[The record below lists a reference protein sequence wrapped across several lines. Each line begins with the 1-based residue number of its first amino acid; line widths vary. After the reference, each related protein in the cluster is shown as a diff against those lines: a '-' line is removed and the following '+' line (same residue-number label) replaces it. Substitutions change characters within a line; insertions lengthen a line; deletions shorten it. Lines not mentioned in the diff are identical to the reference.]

1 MKPLSP
7 CDGSHPENAASD
19 RATEIARPPAN
30 TGEPRHYNHLEAVK
44 REAFALLSRGANDR
58 RSAFHTPVLV
68 TNGLDGFPAARTVV
82 LRGFDPNLR
91 TISFHSDCRSGKVAE
106 ITGNDRA
113 AAVFYDPRKKIQI
126 RVTGHCQIQYQNDVA
141 IGAWR
146 KLPVFSRRCYLAQ
159 PPGSVAEEPSSGLP
173 PELEKRA
180 PTLEDSEQG
189 FSNFV
194 VIRFQFLALE
204 WLYLNA
210 RGHRRAKITWPGGR
224 AEKSFWLVP

>member
-19 RATEIARPPAN
+19 RATEIARPPAD
-30 TGEPRHYNHLEAVK
+30 TGEPDHYNCLEAVK
-44 REAFALLSRGANDR
+44 REAFALLSRGASDR
-58 RSAFHTPVLV
+58 RSAFYTPVLV

-91 TISFHSDCRSGKVAE
+91 TITIHSDYRSGKVAE

-126 RVTGHCQIQYQNDVA
+126 RVTGHCQIHHQNDA
-141 IGAWR
+141 TIDAWR

-180 PTLEDSEQG
+180 PTLEDSGQG

-194 VIRFQFLALE
+194 VIRFQIVALE
-204 WLYLNA
+204 WLYLSA
-210 RGHRRAKITWPGGR
+210 RGHRRAKITWPGDA
-224 AEKSFWLVP
+224 AEEAFWLFP